1 MNSSADEH
9 ISRMAAAGVLSPDQA
24 ADLLRVVNPAG
35 AVKGC
40 PHRSLPVGL
49 LAGAVLTI
57 AGVVALFALASGDGS
72 SVATIQDVNQTINT
86 MEGVG
91 VMNRGLSN
99 AISFVLFGLPVVVG
113 LLYFVSVYNGI
124 VRHEEGVYNAW
135 ADVESTY
142 KRRADLVP
150 NLVGLVESYMK
161 HERETLTDVT
171 DQRNDMGEALKTL
184 VARQQAASEALAGT
198 APENETALASLD
210 QSQSLLMQSL
220 RGVVATA
227 EAYPGLR
234 SADQFLAL
242 QAELEG
248 TENRINIARIR
259 FNEEVRGFNEATRRL
274 PGSLVAGIGNFQRK
288 AYFTTATSDE
298 QPVQVRI
305 GGHSA
310 E

>member
-1 MNSSADEH
+1 
-9 ISRMAAAGVLSPDQA
+9 
-24 ADLLRVVNPAG
+24 
-35 AVKGC
+35 
-40 PHRSLPVGL
+40 
-49 LAGAVLTI
+49 
-57 AGVVALFALASGDGS
+57 
-72 SVATIQDVNQTINT
+72 
-86 MEGVG
+86 
-91 VMNRGLSN
+91 MNRGLSN

-124 VRHEEGVYNAW
+124 VHHEEGVYNAW

-150 NLVGLVESYMK
+150 NLVSLVESYMK
-161 HERETLTDVT
+161 HERETLTDVK

-184 VARQQAASEALAGT
+184 VERQQAASEALAGT
-198 APENETALASLD
+198 APENETALAALD

-227 EAYPGLR
+227 EAYPDLR

-259 FNEEVRGFNEATRRL
+259 FNDEVRGFNEATRRL
-274 PGSLVAGIGNFQRK
+274 PGSLVAGVGNFQRK
-288 AYFTTATSDE
+288 AYFTTAASDE